1 MAHSAEVRKLL
12 QEHEK
17 EINGYKEAQQLLEDE
32 ILNLKQRIQQLE
44 TEVSQLDSKIHIR
57 DQEINLMKERV
68 ADAKRTMEKCVAEH
82 KLLTQTIE
90 QQYREKEAKL

>member
-1 MAHSAEVRKLL
+1 
-12 QEHEK
+12 
-17 EINGYKEAQQLLEDE
+17 
-32 ILNLKQRIQQLE
+32 
-44 TEVSQLDSKIHIR
+44 
-57 DQEINLMKERV
+57 MKERV